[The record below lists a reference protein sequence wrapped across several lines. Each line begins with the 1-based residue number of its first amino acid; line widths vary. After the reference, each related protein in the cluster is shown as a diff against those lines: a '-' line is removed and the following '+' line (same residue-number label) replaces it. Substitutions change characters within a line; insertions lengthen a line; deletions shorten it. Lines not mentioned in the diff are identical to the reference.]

1 MKWDGTI
8 GSERAVPSR
17 VTSRASLQKDL
28 PHSSMSTDCADTTS
42 NKPRSSSAD
51 AESSRDASRDASVI
65 GRLGAT
71 QHAAVLRLRDVFTE
85 AGADLYLVGGIV
97 RDILLARPVPN
108 DLDFATSIPPDRTKA
123 ILQTLDHAGLYDI
136 GEKFGTI
143 GLVLPGPEPGDEPVS
158 VEITTFRTEQYETG
172 SRHPVVAYGESIEED
187 LARRDVTINAIA
199 VDVESGALIDPFYG
213 QADLAMG
220 LLRAVGDPDERFEED
235 PLRLLRLARF
245 VSQLGF
251 AVEPQTKAAMTRQA
265 ATLTQI
271 SRERV
276 FAELT
281 KLLCGEYPDAGLE
294 TLMETGLFTVAMPEL
309 TPLERPTQ
317 EQPGAHREKD
327 LWDHTKRVV
336 AKTPPR
342 PTVRWSA
349 LLHDAAKPLTRSVE
363 PNGEVHFF
371 GHERVGADIASKL
384 LRRLNADK
392 QTQNQVQRLVDLHL
406 RPASYDTATWT
417 DSAVRRL
424 ALEADSVLF
433 DLLDLAAAD
442 VTSAKAHKQ
451 RQAANRVQ
459 GLRDHIARLEAEQAL
474 DELQSPL
481 DGNDLM
487 AMFDRKPGR
496 WIAEIKDHL
505 RELVIDG
512 ELASDDR
519 ETASRIAHELIDKT

>member
-1 MKWDGTI
+1 M
-8 GSERAVPSR
+8 PSWAPTR
-17 VTSRASLQKDL
+17 TSLQKDL
-28 PHSSMSTDCADTTS
+28 PNSSMSTDCADTTNHKQNS
-42 NKPRSSSAD
+42 P
-51 AESSRDASRDASVI
+51 VI
-65 GRLGAT
+65 TRLRAAP
-71 QHAAVLRLRDVFTE
+71 HAAVLRLRDAFAE
-85 AGADLYLVGGIV
+85 SGADLYLVGGVV
-97 RDILLARPVPN
+97 RDILLARPMYDAPC

-123 ILQTLDHAGLYDI
+123 ILQRLDHIGLYDI

-143 GLVLPGPEPGDEPVS
+143 GLVLPSLEPGDTPIS
-158 VEITTFRTEQYETG
+158 VEITTFRTEQYESG
-172 SRHPVVAYGESIEED
+172 SRHPAVAYGESIEED
-187 LARRDVTINAIA
+187 LARRDATINAIA
-199 VDVESGALIDPFYG
+199 VDVVSGNLIDPFYG

-220 LLRAVGDPDERFEED
+220 LLRAVGDPDERFAED
-235 PLRLLRLARF
+235 PLRLLRFARF

-251 AVEPQTKAAMTRQA
+251 AVEPETKAAMTRQA
-265 ATLTQI
+265 PTLSQI

-276 FAELT
+276 LAELT
-281 KLLCGEYPDAGLE
+281 KLLCGDYPDAGLE
-294 TLMETGLFTVAMPEL
+294 ILLETGLFTVAMPEL
-309 TPLERPTQ
+309 TPLARSTQ
-317 EQPGAHREKD
+317 EQSGAHREKD
-327 LWDHTKRVV
+327 LWDHTKQVV

-342 PTVRWSA
+342 PTVRWAA

-363 PNGEVHFF
+363 TNGEVHFF
-371 GHERVGADIASKL
+371 GHERVGADMASKL

-392 QTQNQVQRLVDLHL
+392 QTQSQVRRLVDLHL

-424 ALEADSVLF
+424 ALEADDVLF

-442 VTSAKAHKQ
+442 VTSAKAYKQ

-459 GLRDHIARLEAEQAL
+459 GMRDHLARLEAEQAL

-512 ELASDDR
+512 ELASNDR
-519 ETASRIAHELIDKT
+519 ESATRVAHELIDRT